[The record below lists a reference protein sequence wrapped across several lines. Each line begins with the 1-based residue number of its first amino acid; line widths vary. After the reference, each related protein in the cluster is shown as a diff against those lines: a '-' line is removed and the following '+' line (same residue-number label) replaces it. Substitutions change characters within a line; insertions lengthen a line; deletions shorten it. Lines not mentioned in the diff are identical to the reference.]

1 MRADSGPK
9 WFAFW
14 RSPWYTIPVLATGRE
29 GLPSLSVDA
38 GMGDVT
44 VVTGGTGFVGA
55 AVVRHLVAAG
65 AQVRVVARP
74 RGDRRLLAGLPV
86 EVVDGDLADAPSLRR
101 ALARAARLFHVG
113 ALYSLWAADRRVF
126 YDINVEGTRR
136 ILQAAAEAGVCR
148 VVYTSTVGAL
158 GIPPGGV
165 GTEETPVRLAD
176 MVGDY
181 KRSKFLAEEVAR
193 EFARRGLPVV
203 IVNPSTPVGPGDVKP
218 TPTGQM
224 IVDFL
229 RGQMWAYL
237 DTGLNLVDVEDVAAG
252 HLLAAERGR
261 VGERYILGNENL
273 TLRKIFERLGR
284 LSGIR
289 PPRLKVSP
297 NWILPLALVSEWVAD
312 HVTRRPPLVAVDAV
326 RMAKKTM
333 FFDAGKAI
341 QELGMPRSPVDGA
354 LARAVVWFRANGYA
368 PAR

>member
-1 MRADSGPK
+1 
-9 WFAFW
+9 
-14 RSPWYTIPVLATGRE
+14 
-29 GLPSLSVDA
+29 
-38 GMGDVT
+38 MGDVT
-44 VVTGGTGFVGA
+44 VVTGGTGFVGG

-65 AQVRVVARP
+65 ARVRVLARP

-86 EVVDGDLADAPSLRR
+86 EVVDGELTDAPSLSR

-113 ALYSLWAADRRVF
+113 AFYSLWAADRRLF

-136 ILQAAAEAGVCR
+136 VLQAAAEAGVSR

-158 GIPPGGV
+158 GIPPGGL
-165 GTEETPVRLAD
+165 GTEETPVSLGD
-176 MVGDY
+176 MAGDY

-193 EFARRGLPVV
+193 DFARRGLPVV
-203 IVNPSTPVGPGDVKP
+203 IVNPSAPVGPGDVKP

-229 RGQMWAYL
+229 RGRMWAYL

-273 TLRKIFERLGR
+273 SLREIFERLGR

-289 PPRLKVSP
+289 PPRWKVTP
-297 NWILPLALVSEWVAD
+297 GRILPLARVSEWVAD
-312 HVTRRPPLVAVDAV
+312 HVTGRPPLVAVDAV
-326 RMAKKTM
+326 RMARKRM
-333 FFDAGKAI
+333 FFDSAKAVR
-341 QELGMPRSPVDGA
+341 ELAMPQGPVDGA
-354 LARAVVWFRANGYA
+354 LKRAVAWFREQGYA
-368 PAR
+368 PAG